1 MKKNKKVS
9 KKNNKIIKIL
19 FLVSL
24 IFLPITCFFYSRMF
38 YYGNNMAVYLLWVFI
53 ANIILSFTL
62 FISILLK
69 RKFPTKTFLFSPDAM
84 TVTLVVIGFCLLGLG
99 ADLLLY
105 GKSST
110 FRNFIIIKSMNSL
123 HYQGIA
129 TYLYPDSLIEKV
141 INANMEQDPSL
152 MSDLIVFDEMDYDKT
167 TYASKEE
174 EEIFTKDSEDQIYKI
189 IPIEGTNSIS
199 GHKYTGYMT
208 VVYDPSKVTLAVSP
222 GVGET
227 RNGTFGQTLLQL
239 AKNNDALVA
248 MNAGGFYD
256 PDWNSNGGIPHGPL
270 IHNGQIITNFRRG
283 IESGGLVGLTYDNRL
298 ILGRMSAEEAIA
310 AGVRDAVDWGPYLI
324 VNGVNQQTSNSY
336 LWETCRT
343 AIGQRKDGIILMVVI
358 SGHPSVSA
366 GTTYKDLALLF
377 EKYGAYNAAVM
388 DSGAST
394 SMVENGKHLLTTWNG
409 SRSTYRALPNA
420 WIVVKYVS

>member
-1 MKKNKKVS
+1 M
-9 KKNNKIIKIL
+9 
-19 FLVSL
+19 
-24 IFLPITCFFYSRMF
+24 
-38 YYGNNMAVYLLWVFI
+38 
-53 ANIILSFTL
+53 
-62 FISILLK
+62 
-69 RKFPTKTFLFSPDAM
+69 
-84 TVTLVVIGFCLLGLG
+84 GLG
-99 ADLLLY
+99 VDLLLY
-105 GKSST
+105 GEYSA
-110 FRNFIIIKSMNSL
+110 FRNFVIVKSMNSL
-123 HYQGIA
+123 HYQSIA
-129 TYLYPDSLIEKV
+129 TYLYPNSLIEKV
-141 INANMEQDPSL
+141 INENMEQDLSL
-152 MSDLIVFDEMDYDKT
+152 MSDLIVFDEMDYDRT

-199 GHKYTGYMT
+199 GHKYTGYMA

-239 AKNNDALVA
+239 AKNNHALVA

-283 IESGGLVGLTYDNRL
+283 IESGGLVGFTYDNRL

-343 AIGQRKDGIILMVVI
+343 AIGQRRDGIVLMVVI
-358 SGHPSVSA
+358 SGHPSVSS

-394 SMVENGKHLLTTWNG
+394 SMVENGKHILTTWNG
-409 SRSTYRALPNA
+409 NRSTYRALPNA
-420 WIVVKYVS
+420 WIVTE

>member
-1 MKKNKKVS
+1 MKKTRTSK
-9 KKNNKIIKIL
+9 KKNNKITKIL
-19 FLVSL
+19 FLISL
-24 IFLPITCFFYSRMF
+24 IFLPVTCFFYSRAL
-38 YYGNNMAVYLLWVFI
+38 YQGNPSHFLLLGIFLGNV
-53 ANIILSFTL
+53 ILTFL
-62 FISILLK
+62 FLIVSLLK
-69 RKFPTKTFLFSPDAM
+69 RKFPTRTFFFAPDTITITFVA
-84 TVTLVVIGFCLLGLG
+84 VGFCLFGLG
-99 ADLLLY
+99 FDLLLY
-105 GKSST
+105 GGYST
-110 FRNFIIIKSMNSL
+110 FRDFVIIKSMNSL
-123 HYQGIA
+123 HYQKIA

-141 INANMEQDPSL
+141 INQNMEQDLSL

-174 EEIFTKDSEDQIYKI
+174 EEIFTKDEENQVYKI
-189 IPIEGTNSIS
+189 IPVEGVNFVS
-199 GHKYTGYMT
+199 GTKYFGYMA
-208 VVYDPSKVTLAVSP
+208 VIYDPSKVTLAVSP

-227 RNGTFGQTLLQL
+227 REGTFGQTLLQL
-239 AKNNDALVA
+239 AKNNHALVA

-283 IESGGLVGLTYDNRL
+283 IESGGLVGFTYDNRL

-343 AIGQRKDGIILMVVI
+343 AIGQRRDGIVLMVVI
-358 SGHPSVSA
+358 SGHPSVSS

-409 SRSTYRALPNA
+409 NRSTYRALPNA
-420 WIVVKYVS
+420 WIVTE